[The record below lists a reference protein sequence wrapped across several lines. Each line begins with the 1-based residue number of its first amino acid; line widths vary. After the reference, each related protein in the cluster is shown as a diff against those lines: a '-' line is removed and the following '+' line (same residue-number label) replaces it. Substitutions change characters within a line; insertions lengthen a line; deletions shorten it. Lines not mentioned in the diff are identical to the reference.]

1 MTPRKY
7 RDSAEE
13 LARRGHEIYHKQV
26 GPLVEEGNH
35 GRIVAVDIDSGA
47 FEVDDNRLVAEAR
60 LRARFPE
67 AEIWYAQI
75 GHPSVN
81 RVPYIRSANADE
93 HRRVPV
99 AGDSSLKQRQRKY
112 SKEELARRGEEIY
125 REKVRPVVEEGNHG
139 KIVAIDVD
147 TGTFEV
153 DDNMIGAD
161 TRLLARF
168 PDAQICYVR
177 IGYHYVNRIPRPL
190 RQEPS

>member
-1 MTPRKY
+1 MAPRQYKY
-7 RDSAEE
+7 SAEE
-13 LARRGHEIYHKQV
+13 LARRGFEVYQKQV
-26 GPLVEEGNH
+26 RPQLEEGNH

-47 FEVDDNRLVAEAR
+47 FEVDDNRLVAETR

-75 GHPSVN
+75 GHPN
-81 RVPYIRSANADE
+81 LDGPYIRPANADE

-99 AGDSSLKQRQRKY
+99 AGDPSRKQRQRKY
-112 SKEELARRGEEIY
+112 SKEELVRRGEEIY
-125 REKVRPVVEEGNHG
+125 REKVRPLVEEGNHG

-147 TGTFEV
+147 TGAFEV
-153 DDNMIGAD
+153 DDSMIAAD

-177 IGYHYVNRIPRPL
+177 IGYHYVNRISRPL
-190 RQEPS
+190 WQEPS